1 MHACFVS
8 AGLTAPCLNC
18 TMSRV
23 RSGHVGWSDGAPR
36 YFLFDFS
43 ENGPSMSR
51 NQQIGKWGEEAA
63 ADYLAA
69 HGYEVIGSNL
79 RTPYGE
85 IDVLA
90 RRDQQVIFVE
100 VKARTSRSFGPPEI
114 SVGPQKR
121 AHMIAC
127 AEHYAQQN
135 RIDHWRIDVIAIERA
150 GRRTEI
156 THFEN
161 AVS

>member
-1 MHACFVS
+1 
-8 AGLTAPCLNC
+8 
-18 TMSRV
+18 
-23 RSGHVGWSDGAPR
+23 
-36 YFLFDFS
+36 
-43 ENGPSMSR
+43 MSR
-51 NQQIGKWGEEAA
+51 NQRIGKWGEEAA
-63 ADYLAA
+63 ADFLVA
-69 HGYEVIGSNL
+69 HGYEVIGNNL

-90 RRDQQVIFVE
+90 RRDQQVVFVE

-135 RIDHWRIDVIAIERA
+135 RIDHWRIDVIAVERA